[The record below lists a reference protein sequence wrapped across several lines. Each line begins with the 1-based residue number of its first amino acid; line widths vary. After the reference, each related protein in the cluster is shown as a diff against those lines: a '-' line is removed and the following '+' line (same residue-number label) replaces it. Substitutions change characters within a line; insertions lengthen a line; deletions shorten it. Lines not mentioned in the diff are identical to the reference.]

1 MIFFLTLRYTPHT
14 RWRNV
19 AKKGE
24 RGGYE
29 TRKERRNA
37 MQEHENIRNMHRSED
52 REEGNIRCLISIRA
66 QRSAGRARGQEEEAG
81 VEEREVEGPG
91 QSASVCESAVEGTK
105 GQEGRKQERKR
116 SKGGFQTNERKRQ
129 GWNEPRDYD

>member
-1 MIFFLTLRYTPHT
+1 
-14 RWRNV
+14 
-19 AKKGE
+19 
-24 RGGYE
+24 
-29 TRKERRNA
+29 

-105 GQEGRKQERKR
+105 GQ
-116 SKGGFQTNERKRQ
+116 KGGSKRERGVKEASRRTSARDKDGTSPGITTRARGERRERGWTKDVIGHRVDASGSGGTKRA
-129 GWNEPRDYD
+129 RRAT

>member
-1 MIFFLTLRYTPHT
+1 
-14 RWRNV
+14 
-19 AKKGE
+19 
-24 RGGYE
+24 
-29 TRKERRNA
+29 

-116 SKGGFQTNERKRQ
+116 SKGGFQANERKRQ
-129 GWNEPRDYD
+129 GRNEPRDYD